1 MRVVKSKEGIKILDI
16 FNIFLRRNPGAAE
29 LNPAQAVFSVAL
41 FS

>member
-1 MRVVKSKEGIKILDI
+1 MRVAKSKEGIKILDI
-16 FNIFLRRNPGAAE
+16 FNTFLRRNPGAAE